1 MPTSFD
7 KVIDMALITV
17 SDYKLKKL
25 YEQDVEKFNVW
36 CDGFLIAAIPDFS
49 LCRQSLSYDEEKR
62 EFHNELTPM
71 EIRILA
77 DFWVLEWFSRETQDA
92 TQIART
98 LNVSSAFTSHSAAQ
112 NLKEK
117 STYVDKLREKVEQ
130 KINDYLLMTMT
141 DEEQAA
147 LSS

>member
-7 KVIDMALITV
+7 KVIDMALVTV

-25 YEQDVEKFNVW
+25 YEQDVDNFKTW
-36 CDGFLIAAIPDFS
+36 CDGFLIASIPDFH
-49 LCRQSLSYDEEKR
+49 LCRQSLTYNEENR
-62 EFHNELTPM
+62 EFDNELTIE

-77 DFWVLEWFSRETQDA
+77 DLWVLKWFERETQDA

-130 KINDYLLMTMT
+130 KINDYLWHTMT
-141 DEEQAA
+141 DEEQEAFY
-147 LSS
+147 S

>member
-25 YEQDVEKFNVW
+25 YEQDVEKFNAW
-36 CDGFLIAAIPDFS
+36 CDGFLIVAIPDFS

-117 STYVDKLREKVEQ
+117 STYIDKLREKVEQ

>member
-7 KVIDMALITV
+7 KVIDMALVTV

-25 YEQDVEKFNVW
+25 YEQDVEKFNAW
-36 CDGFLIAAIPDFS
+36 CDGFLITAIPDFS

-62 EFHNELTPM
+62 EFYSELTPM

-117 STYVDKLREKVEQ
+117 SAYVDKLREKVEQ